1 MKALIPYR
9 KCNLLKQKSIINV
22 FKTMF
27 QCIETHANQ
36 ALDSNMTVR
45 ILESMHV
52 LHIQL
57 EDKK

>member
-1 MKALIPYR
+1 
-9 KCNLLKQKSIINV
+9 
-22 FKTMF
+22 MF

>member
-22 FKTMF
+22 VKTMF

-36 ALDSNMTVR
+36 ELDSNMTV
-45 ILESMHV
+45 LESMHV

-57 EDKK
+57 EDEK